1 MFVTITQLKSCYPQ
15 EYGLGAPD
23 RILLPDY
30 VGWGK
35 IMAMCGTTVMGVFL
49 LEKVSAYHRRVGKSV
64 PVLIRAVTEYT
75 VYFCWLVCLAL
86 HPPLLCVRYNQD
98 SLTS

>member
-1 MFVTITQLKSCYPQ
+1 MQFLTNRVCYKYSVKSCYAQ

-23 RILLPDY
+23 RIFLPDY

-49 LEKVSAYHRRVGKSV
+49 FKKVSDYHRRVGKLV
-64 PVLIRAVTEYT
+64 PVLIRAVTE
-75 VYFCWLVCLAL
+75 
-86 HPPLLCVRYNQD
+86 N
-98 SLTS
+98 